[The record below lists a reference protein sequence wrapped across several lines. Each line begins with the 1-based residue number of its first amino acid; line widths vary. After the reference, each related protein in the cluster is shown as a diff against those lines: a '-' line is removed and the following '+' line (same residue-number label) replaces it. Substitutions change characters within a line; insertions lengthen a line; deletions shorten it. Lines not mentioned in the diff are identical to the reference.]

1 MNVRREPF
9 GGGNEKW
16 GVEVKRILYIY
27 TYRHTHTPLYSDL
40 FARENIYR
48 AKEATN
54 CYRIAIQI
62 SEKFTDTYR
71 V

>member
-1 MNVRREPF
+1 M
-9 GGGNEKW
+9 
-16 GVEVKRILYIY
+16 EVKRILYIY
-27 TYRHTHTPLYSDL
+27 TYTHTHTPLYSDL